1 VFLWPYITAQC
12 EEPLTI
18 SWRDRERETGVETDM
33 HEEPLGDAA
42 RQREGRVVDNVMDN
56 VKYPGIN

>member
-1 VFLWPYITAQC
+1 L
-12 EEPLTI
+12 EKE
-18 SWRDRERETGVETDM
+18 REGEREREREIETGVETDM

-42 RQREGRVVDNVMDN
+42 RQREGRVVDKVMDN